1 MEQFARCD
9 QGKPRS
15 AGRGWGWDRS
25 GWLVPAFV
33 LSFMFLN
40 APAGTSFAADTA
52 VEVSDKKLILNGFR
66 RYHSVCNHCHGP
78 DGLGS
83 SFGPS
88 LVDEIPDEDAFKQVV
103 IEGVKGPSG
112 VMKGFAENRD
122 VMKHLDAIYAYIVGR
137 ASGNIARGRP
147 R

>member
-1 MEQFARCD
+1 MEWASRHD
-9 QGKPRS
+9 RGAPRS
-15 AGRGWGWDRS
+15 AERGWGWDWS
-25 GWLVPAFV
+25 GCLVPAFLLLLIGMGV
-33 LSFMFLN
+33 
-40 APAGTSFAADTA
+40 PIGAAKASEDI
-52 VEVSDKKLILNGFR
+52 VDKRYKTLILNGFR

-112 VMKGFAENRD
+112 VMKGFADNRD
-122 VMKHLDAIYAYIVGR
+122 VMQHLDAIYAYIAGR
-137 ASGNIARGRP
+137 ASGDIARGRP